1 MFDLFQM
8 NKEEAMQAVPH
19 LVPQHNPNDVR
30 FWPFDQKFD
39 KELQA
44 KVKAEANATYYD
56 GHH

>member
-1 MFDLFQM
+1 M

-44 KVKAEANATYYD
+44 KVKEEANRTYYD